1 MKRKTIDTM
10 RELRLWTMQVVVPL
24 VGITMAV
31 PELRDPII
39 EKYKNLKES
48 IEQKLKK

>member
-24 VGITMAV
+24 VGIAMAV
-31 PELRDPII
+31 PELRDPIMEKCRSVKDNI
-39 EKYKNLKES
+39 EN
-48 IEQKLKK
+48 KLKK